1 MLYRPR
7 LPDGRK
13 VPLSW
18 PIALFRLTNN
28 ICWPLEENASW
39 LAVVFDRFCWYL
51 AFILF
56 VITNDAEFRYLRV
69 NINNLDEMLTGVP
82 TYLVLIEIHLRAFT
96 LGWRKQD
103 FRRLLEKFYRQ
114 IYIESSLHP
123 TIFKNIRS
131 QLMPIFVLSSLYLS
145 ALISYVILPIYF
157 LSIGSR
163 ELMYKMIPAFD
174 YSPLWIYLLCCL
186 SNLWIGVIV
195 ATMMLGE
202 ATVLS
207 TLVFHLNGRYL
218 MMREKLM
225 AKVDVVLEKKKRDN
239 GNQHI
244 AAEYNKIL
252 VETLQENVA
261 LNTFAQE
268 IQREYSFRLFVIVAF
283 MAASLC
289 GLGFKVYTSPMTS
302 IGYIFWAIGKI
313 QEILAIGTM
322 GSTIVTITNQISSM
336 YYESNWELVVFQSED
351 SKSNA
356 RLMKLVQLAIATNS
370 KPFCLTGLNFFT
382 ISTTTALAILQGA
395 GSYFTCLTSFR

>member
-7 LPDGRK
+7 LPNGK
-13 VPLSW
+13 KAPLSW
-18 PIALFRLTNN
+18 PIVVFRLTNI

-39 LAVVFDRFCWYL
+39 MAVVFDRFCWYL
-51 AFILF
+51 AFFIF
-56 VITNDAEFRYLRV
+56 VVTNDAEFRYLRV

-103 FRRLLEKFYRQ
+103 LRRLLAKFYRE
-114 IYIESSLHP
+114 IYIEKSVHP
-123 TIFKNIRS
+123 EIYKNIRS
-131 QLMPIFVLSSLYLS
+131 QLMPIFALSSFYLT
-145 ALISYVILPIYF
+145 ALISYILLPIYF

-163 ELMYKMIPAFD
+163 ELMYKMIPTFD
-174 YSPLWIYLLCCL
+174 YTPLWIYLLCCL
-186 SNLWIGVIV
+186 STLWVGFIV

-225 AKVDVVLEKKKRDN
+225 AKVELLLEKRSRYEN
-239 GNQHI
+239 I
-244 AAEYNKIL
+244 TEEYKKIL

-261 LNTFAQE
+261 LNRFAQE
-268 IQREYSFRLFVIVAF
+268 IQEEYSFRLFVMVAF

-289 GLGFKVYTSPMTS
+289 ALGFKVYTSPITS

-313 QEILAIGTM
+313 QEIIAIGTM
-322 GSTIVTITNQISSM
+322 GSTIVTI
-336 YYESNWELVVFQSED
+336 
-351 SKSNA
+351 
-356 RLMKLVQLAIATNS
+356 
-370 KPFCLTGLNFFT
+370 
-382 ISTTTALAILQGA
+382 
-395 GSYFTCLTSFR
+395 